1 MRKRFTGSGEVIG
14 VNVSR
19 VPERFQR
26 FDFETSLSGW
36 SVLWSRI
43 APWREAIP
51 VPRVAETLLRAT
63 DVKDLERIG
72 ERRAMI
78 DVLVEPDV
86 SDWSLLDFKHFKA
99 ISQIGYDEAKRV
111 MESLQISHTS

>member
-1 MRKRFTGSGEVIG
+1 
-14 VNVSR
+14 
-19 VPERFQR
+19 
-26 FDFETSLSGW
+26 
-36 SVLWSRI
+36 
-43 APWREAIP
+43 
-51 VPRVAETLLRAT
+51 
-63 DVKDLERIG
+63 
-72 ERRAMI
+72 MI